1 MFEENKTELLL
12 RFPAMIATTTCFL
25 GIYEEMYS
33 RGKCTLWR
41 VSQQKGKTSIK
52 LPRNALSISFF
63 KGTVACEMF
72 SKCDSGERPRSK
84 DVLEMVNFY
93 FCNTPL
99 ICYDFFKRGVH
110 QTIEQVSSWTTVWV
124 LLTVC
129 DTGWFE
135 VFDRFG
141 G

>member
-52 LPRNALSISFF
+52 FPRNAMSIYYV

-72 SKCDSGERPRSK
+72 SKCDSGGK
-84 DVLEMVNFY
+84 
-93 FCNTPL
+93 
-99 ICYDFFKRGVH
+99 
-110 QTIEQVSSWTTVWV
+110 TTKQGCV
-124 LLTVC
+124 
-129 DTGWFE
+129 GN
-135 VFDRFG
+135 G
-141 G
+141 